1 MQYQIQGLS
10 NLQVNMAVY
19 SIKVLE
25 REEQDYTN
33 NPAIG
38 FYNVVLTHEFYEI
51 EEERTEVN
59 IKKINSET
67 LLRDIIKRDGSIVL
81 DSNSILGSL
90 NYTNIPASPA
100 TIHNPNELS
109 NVAFILKEAKIF
121 QNDTTSEV
129 INSIPP
135 DLFLMDGQPLNI
147 STIGNINSYPIQSLN
162 KFYIDTLK
170 VWGLHQSTTN
180 GYVDLYYNFSNST
193 GNFSN
198 DLANWS
204 ILRVQIIIGKASGLI
219 SPQKLNVISCLN
231 TDYLDSL
238 ITEGKS
244 HPLEIIKAN
253 YTNGQLIPMNDYSN
267 IDMEKPFLH
276 YINVKHFDSTFST
289 QGNFN
294 FKIDNDG
301 GENLLNGEDEN
312 HIHAIRARVED
323 FSYNKFDTVLYEGRL
338 GSPIFN
344 GNSNLEVLHTV
355 CELEK
360 KYIELT

>member
-1 MQYQIQGLS
+1 
-10 NLQVNMAVY
+10 MAVY
-19 SIKVLE
+19 RIKVLE

-38 FYNVVLTHEFYEI
+38 FYNVVLTHAQI
-51 EEERTEVN
+51 EDERTELN

-90 NYTNIPASPA
+90 NYTNIQASPA

-121 QNDTTSEV
+121 KSDMNSGI

-135 DLFLMDGQPLNI
+135 DLFLIDGQPLNI

-162 KFYIDTLK
+162 NFYIDTSK
-170 VWGLHQSTTN
+170 VWGLHQSTSN

-198 DLANWS
+198 NLADWS
-204 ILRVQIIIGKASGLI
+204 ILRIQTIIGKAALMI
-219 SPQKLNVISCLN
+219 SPQELNVISCLN
-231 TDYLDSL
+231 TDYLESL
-238 ITEGKS
+238 FVQEKT

-253 YTNGQLIPMNDYSN
+253 YTNGQLIPVNDYRDIN
-267 IDMEKPFLH
+267 TEKPFLN
-276 YINVKHFDSTFST
+276 YSSVKHFDSTFST

-294 FKIDNDG
+294 FRIDNDG

-312 HIHAIRARVED
+312 HIYAIATRVED
-323 FSYNKFDTVLYEGRL
+323 FSYNKFDTLIYEGRL
-338 GSPIFN
+338 GGPIFN
-344 GNSNLEVLHTV
+344 GDGALRVLHTV
-355 CELEK
+355 CELEQ